1 MKGSDYM
8 YDSAFAKA
16 QLELEPDLTLEQLK
30 ILMKRGLEHNMI
42 TINSPENA
50 RGFSES
56 LNWLEQFKTIEEVK
70 GALNL

>member
-1 MKGSDYM
+1 M
-8 YDSAFAKA
+8 YVYAYAKA

>member
-1 MKGSDYM
+1 M
-8 YDSAFAKA
+8 YTYAKA
-16 QLELEPDLTLEQLK
+16 QLELEPDLTLEELK
-30 ILMKRGLEHNMI
+30 ILMKKGLEYN
-42 TINSPENA
+42 TKTFDKPENA

>member
-1 MKGSDYM
+1 M
-8 YDSAFAKA
+8 YVYAYAKA
-16 QLELEPDLTLEQLK
+16 QLELEPNLTLEQLK

>member
-1 MKGSDYM
+1 M
-8 YDSAFAKA
+8 YVYAYAKA

-56 LNWLEQFKTIEEVK
+56 LKWLEQFKTIEEVK

>member
-1 MKGSDYM
+1 MKGSEIM
-8 YDSAFAKA
+8 YVYAYAKA